1 MNASVKARFKPGD
14 RIRIKTDFKPGHV
27 RTPFYI
33 KGKIGWVERVYGE
46 FLNPELLGYGADGL
60 PRIPL
65 YEVGFDQK
73 DVWERYDAPDRDK
86 VFLDIFEHWLEAYEE

>member
-1 MNASVKARFKPGD
+1 MKSLFKPGD
-14 RIRIKTDFKPGHV
+14 RIRIKTEFKAGHV

-33 KGKIGWVERVYGE
+33 KGKIGRIERVYGE
-46 FLNPELLGYGADGL
+46 FLNPEKLAYGADGL

-73 DVWERYDAPDRDK
+73 DVWEHYKAPDRDK
-86 VFLDIFEHWLEAYEE
+86 VFLDIFEHWIEPCKE